1 MLAARSSSG
10 RYRDWGVIIQMLRV
24 HPNTWAVRLTD
35 EPARLV
41 RTVRERAAPELH
53 LADGVVEAR
62 LVNSYTDTTGHRKGD
77 VYLRFR
83 SNDD

>member
-10 RYRDWGVIIQMLRV
+10 RYRRWDVIVRTLRAHPGV
-24 HPNTWAVRLTD
+24 WAVRLTD

-53 LADGVVEAR
+53 LDDGVVEAR
-62 LVNSYTDTTGHRKGD
+62 LVNGYVDTAGRRKGD

-83 SNDD
+83 SDDE